1 MKTVTKP
8 NRIVVVDALRGFAL
22 LGILLLHAIEHFE
35 LFIYPKDNDL
45 FAASDA
51 IVHDIFFFIFA
62 GKAYSMFALMFGFS
76 FFIQIYNN
84 EKRGKD
90 FRLGFLWRLTIL
102 IFFGYLHSLLYS
114 GDVLVVLG
122 LLGLPLVF
130 LYKVPV
136 KWLIVLAVLCLLQL
150 PTVYQFIHAIQNPEY
165 VFAESWHHWSTLS
178 TTFAEGSF
186 MDVIKINSKQSYLAK
201 WQFYYNSGRYLQMF
215 GLILLGLAIG
225 KTQYFYNL
233 DKHKKV
239 TKKVLV
245 FSVLLAVFCLLF
257 PVELF
262 EFTKSQ
268 STLLSKLLKSYGD
281 FFQTISLMCL
291 FIVLYRF
298 FMSETRQSLFSTYG
312 RMSLTNYVSQAV
324 FSVLFFYGYGL
335 GMYNYFGITQSLL
348 YGIVFFVLQIYIS
361 KYWFKR
367 FYYGPLEWCWRVLTF
382 IDFDLKF
389 KR

>member
-130 LYKVPV
+130 Y
-136 KWLIVLAVLCLLQL
+136 
-150 PTVYQFIHAIQNPEY
+150 
-165 VFAESWHHWSTLS
+165 
-178 TTFAEGSF
+178 
-186 MDVIKINSKQSYLAK
+186 IKCQ
-201 WQFYYNSGRYLQMF
+201 
-215 GLILLGLAIG
+215 
-225 KTQYFYNL
+225 
-233 DKHKKV
+233 
-239 TKKVLV
+239 
-245 FSVLLAVFCLLF
+245 
-257 PVELF
+257 
-262 EFTKSQ
+262 
-268 STLLSKLLKSYGD
+268 
-281 FFQTISLMCL
+281 
-291 FIVLYRF
+291 
-298 FMSETRQSLFSTYG
+298 
-312 RMSLTNYVSQAV
+312 
-324 FSVLFFYGYGL
+324 
-335 GMYNYFGITQSLL
+335 
-348 YGIVFFVLQIYIS
+348 
-361 KYWFKR
+361 
-367 FYYGPLEWCWRVLTF
+367 
-382 IDFDLKF
+382 
-389 KR
+389 